1 MDAPS
6 LQIGHQ
12 IGLGDYTPLTPVS
25 LLPAGYQIDAY
36 ALWRSQ
42 KSEPGFPGSLR
53 ASRWGALLFSFEH
66 DLSENRFPLFRI
78 MLWGLQDTRYYDAG
92 SSTVSMTWMTPFD

>member
-1 MDAPS
+1 MAAPS
-6 LQIGHQ
+6 LQIGY
-12 IGLGDYTPLTPVS
+12 GEYTPLTPVS

-53 ASRWGALLFSFEH
+53 VPVGSTSLSFEH

-92 SSTVSMTWMTPFD
+92 SSTVPMTWMTPFD